1 MRSAVVAGMSQ
12 TLVSN
17 RTTTVAVPAGTLP
30 ARLRLLFIT
39 GTHRTGAWLA
49 EAFAHDSAVQVQIEE
64 ARGMANGLA
73 RLRDEAFDAVLA
85 SHEPGQ
91 IDGLDLAEALVGG
104 GSEEPLVLLGSLSE
118 QEMLAQTLEAG
129 ADAYVCVHTTTTRS
143 LIWIVSRAI
152 ERHRLL
158 RENRR
163 LAQAE
168 QHRLQQ
174 EHVETQRLLDEQR
187 SLLRD
192 LEGLA
197 DCGNRATQ
205 LAARRRPEHTFGDA
219 AEVEDIT
226 LGQTWSLP
234 PELVAHY
241 HELMRAYVIMGSGNL
256 GDSMIR
262 IAELLADSRVTAP
275 ETMQLH
281 VKVLEEMVR
290 GLGARGARHVM
301 TRADLLVLEVMVHL
315 SEVYRKRYFQRIEP
329 PMQLTLP
336 GFDFGA
342 VA

>member
-1 MRSAVVAGMSQ
+1 MSPL
-12 TLVSN
+12 TSLP
-17 RTTTVAVPAGTLP
+17 RPTTTVVPSGTLP
-30 ARLRLLFIT
+30 ARLRLLFVT
-39 GTHRTGAWLA
+39 GAHRTGAWLA
-49 EAFAHDSAVQVQIEE
+49 EAFAHDSAVKVEIEE

-73 RLRDEAFDAVLA
+73 RLRDEVYDAVLA
-85 SHEPGQ
+85 SHEPGH

-104 GSEEPLVLLGSLSE
+104 GAEAPLVLLGSLSE
-118 QEMLAQTLEAG
+118 QEMLAQALEAG

-143 LIWIVSRAI
+143 LIWIVARAM

-174 EHVETQRLLDEQR
+174 EHLETQRLLDEQR
-187 SLLRD
+187 SLIRD
-192 LEGLA
+192 LECLTDAGS
-197 DCGNRATQ
+197 RATQ
-205 LAARRRPEHTFGDA
+205 LATQRRQSTVFGDE
-219 AEVEDIT
+219 AEIDELVIAKPS
-226 LGQTWSLP
+226 SLP
-234 PELVAHY
+234 AELVSHY

-256 GDSMIR
+256 GDSMAR
-262 IAELLADSRVTAP
+262 IAELLADARVTAP

-290 GLGARGARHVM
+290 GLGARSARHVM

-329 PMQLTLP
+329 PVQMLLP
-336 GFDFGA
+336 GFETRGA
-342 VA
+342 A